1 MAIYTHILLAI
12 DFAPDS
18 EQVVQRARAMA
29 SEHQAQLSLVH
40 VVEYVPMDMTGELAL
55 PPEVELDQ
63 ELNDLAVRRL
73 TELGDRI
80 GVSSEHRHV
89 LQGSTRSEV
98 LRLAEELQVDLII
111 IGSHGRHGIQ
121 LLLGSTANAVLHG
134 APCDVLA
141 VRIRES
147 DQAS

>member
-1 MAIYTHILLAI
+1 MAIYNNILLAV

-18 EQVVQRARAMA
+18 EQVVQRAQAMA
-29 SEHQAQLSLVH
+29 RQEQAQLSLVH
-40 VVEYVPMDMTGELAL
+40 VVEYMPMDMTNELTL

-63 ELNDLAVRRL
+63 ELNALAVRRL
-73 TELGDRI
+73 QELGGRI
-80 GVSSEHRHV
+80 GVSTEHQHV

-98 LRLAEELQVDLII
+98 LRLAEELQADLII

-141 VRIRES
+141 VRIQE
-147 DQAS
+147 QE